1 MGKVISVTSFTE
13 MENSARKLEQLSE
26 EYTKLYNCL
35 LEEARTMGAAWEG
48 ADNLAFV
55 TRIEGF
61 TEEFA
66 QMAQKLRTAGQTLRK
81 QKENYAAQQESNI
94 TAVNKLMN

>member
-13 MENSARKLEQLSE
+13 MENSAIKLEQLAD
-26 EYTKLYNCL
+26 EYTKLYNQL
-35 LEEARTMGAAWEG
+35 LEGTRRMGSAWEG

-55 TRIEGF
+55 NRIEGF

-81 QKENYAAQQESNI
+81 QKQAYIDRQESNI
-94 TAVNKLMN
+94 AAVNKLKN